1 MIPFF
6 RYAGAGCALLL
17 CAADIG
23 AAPNMKPG
31 LWETKVRTEMAGM
44 PMQMPPVTTRQ
55 CIRESDMVPQTNSS
69 GQDCKV
75 VDQNVGGSTVTW
87 RIECKADNMQTTGH
101 GKIVYHG
108 DTFQGQ
114 IDMTMQ
120 QQGMGPMSMT
130 QKMEGKRIG
139 DCQ

>member
-1 MIPFF
+1 MTPFF
-6 RYAGAGCALLL
+6 RFAGAGCALLL
-17 CAADIG
+17 CATAVS

-31 LWETKVRTEMAGM
+31 LWETKVRTQMAGV

-55 CIRESDMVPQTNSS
+55 CISKKDMVPQTNSS

-75 VDQNVGGSTVTW
+75 VDQNVSSNTVTW
-87 RIECKADNMQTTGH
+87 RIECKADNMHTTGS

-139 DCQ
+139 DCR